1 MDVSDPDSPNFAQY
15 WSLEQ
20 VIDTFKPSDETMKT
34 VYDWLTSSGIDASR
48 IVHTDNK
55 GWLAFDA
62 TGAEAESL
70 LRTEFYEHHDSV
82 TGGKMPACDAYHLPA
97 MIREHIDY
105 VTPGIRLMA
114 PIENANQLGKR
125 HGVLKQNSEKR
136 DLLHGSRKVPLSYQR
151 PTQVPDNPAT
161 LSTCDESITPACIAA
176 LYNIP
181 PTNHSEKP
189 IAENSMGIFESEAEY
204 YAQEDL
210 NLFFKNFT
218 KYIPQGT
225 HPKLAAIDGGLGP
238 TKNVS
243 DAGGEADL
251 DILLAYPIIYPQ
263 TITLYDV
270 DDPLYQLNPN
280 ITYTFGFNTFLDAI
294 DGSYCTYTA
303 YNETGDSPIDPQ
315 YPDPRPG
322 GYKGQLQCGVFKPT
336 NVISFSYGGQ
346 EADVPYAYQ
355 RRQCNEYLKLGL
367 QGVSFFF
374 ASGDAGVGNYPAPY
388 GTDNPETG
396 CLGPK
401 GLLFNPT
408 WPNNCP
414 WVTNVGATKVYP
426 GKTVFEPES
435 AVYDPAGHPYSVN
448 YSSGGGFSNIHAT
461 PKYQQ
466 AAVDTFFK
474 EHNPPYKGYSVLV
487 NDTDQIPALEKKG
500 IYNRIGR
507 GIPDVAANGDNSA
520 IYNAGEFIRSGGTSA
535 STPIFA
541 SVVNR
546 INEER
551 LKAGKKP
558 VGFMNP
564 TLYKN
569 PQVLNDITNGTNPG
583 CLTKGF
589 SAVEGWDPL
598 TGLGT
603 PNFPK
608 LLGLYMSLP

>member
-1 MDVSDPDSPNFAQY
+1 MYFLFLFALTVAGLVVPATHEVHEKRDVLHPRWTRRDRVHPRSVLPMRIGLAQNLEDAESYIMDVSDPDSPNFAQY

-280 ITYTFGFNTFLDAI
+280 ITYTFGFNVILPIISKIPSI
-294 DGSYCTYTA
+294 DLC
-303 YNETGDSPIDPQ
+303 ID
-315 YPDPRPG
+315 
-322 GYKGQLQCGVFKPT
+322 
-336 NVISFSYGGQ
+336 
-346 EADVPYAYQ
+346 
-355 RRQCNEYLKLGL
+355 
-367 QGVSFFF
+367 
-374 ASGDAGVGNYPAPY
+374 
-388 GTDNPETG
+388 
-396 CLGPK
+396 
-401 GLLFNPT
+401 
-408 WPNNCP
+408 
-414 WVTNVGATKVYP
+414 
-426 GKTVFEPES
+426 
-435 AVYDPAGHPYSVN
+435 
-448 YSSGGGFSNIHAT
+448 
-461 PKYQQ
+461 
-466 AAVDTFFK
+466 
-474 EHNPPYKGYSVLV
+474 
-487 NDTDQIPALEKKG
+487 IP
-500 IYNRIGR
+500 
-507 GIPDVAANGDNSA
+507 
-520 IYNAGEFIRSGGTSA
+520 
-535 STPIFA
+535 
-541 SVVNR
+541 
-546 INEER
+546 
-551 LKAGKKP
+551 
-558 VGFMNP
+558 
-564 TLYKN
+564 
-569 PQVLNDITNGTNPG
+569 
-583 CLTKGF
+583 
-589 SAVEGWDPL
+589 
-598 TGLGT
+598 
-603 PNFPK
+603 
-608 LLGLYMSLP
+608 